1 VTAANGAVIYLH
13 FNTGWDDRRS
23 GKAIWT
29 CLMGAEEERKTEG
42 RETEGK
48 EGGERKGEMSVVVVF
63 SGGSVRRG
71 WQSDACL
78 GSFEVRT
85 DTQILSRAC
94 TDGLVFATLKRSS

>member
-1 VTAANGAVIYLH
+1 MKR
-13 FNTGWDDRRS
+13 DRE
-23 GKAIWT
+23 K
-29 CLMGAEEERKTEG
+29 ERE
-42 RETEGK
+42 RQRGK
-48 EGGERKGEMSVVVVF
+48 EGGEREGEMSVVVVF

-94 TDGLVFATLKRSS
+94 TDGLVFATLKRFS